1 MELNYFL
8 LSIVAEVVARVQALR
23 LNQNPKDDQII
34 REKVADTAR
43 LGKSCF
49 LFQVSSPPKYL
60 GAVHI

>member
-43 LGKSCF
+43 LGKSYF
-49 LFQVSSPPKYL
+49 LFQVSSPPK
-60 GAVHI
+60 

>member
-43 LGKSCF
+43 LGKSYF
-49 LFQVSSPPKYL
+49 LAAGL
-60 GAVHI
+60 